1 MKRLPRLRRI
11 REGLW
16 VDGKLKHYF
25 AETNSEGDL
34 FVPNETASRLLSTD
48 IDKKVTSVSN
58 LAAWIAGTANRV
70 SVADDGDGSVT
81 LSTPQD
87 THTGAS
93 PEFVTVKMSAATA
106 LRLFA
111 SDADKKLVSVAD
123 LTAWIAGTANRVS
136 VANDGDGTITLS
148 FASPTRL
155 GSAAQ
160 IALGNYTE
168 AEADGTLHHV
178 GDATVWKDIMFP
190 MAPPKTTGAG
200 NPSLVTWN
208 GSMRGFSF
216 AVNDAHDF
224 DPQEIEH
231 DAKIG
236 STATWHIHFVSR
248 DNETERTVKYELE
261 YAIEPESGAIPAP
274 TTVSAEFTIAAST
287 TANTPQRGNITTFVI
302 PGIAKL
308 AYARITRIAS
318 SGAEP
323 TTDPVVSGL
332 HFHYELDTIGS
343 REILTK

>member
-1 MKRLPRLRRI
+1 MI
-11 REGLW
+11 SREWYMFLLTFFTNTAGAEIDLTGFDLSGTFDAQT
-16 VDGKLKHYF
+16 VD
-25 AETNSEGDL
+25 
-34 FVPNETASRLLSTD
+34 RQ
-48 IDKKVTSVSN
+48 IDRQEYPQ
-58 LAAWIAGTANRV
+58 A
-70 SVADDGDGSVT
+70 VARPADSQEYQQPPAKPGVDYHELVN
-81 LSTPQD
+81 Q
-87 THTGAS
+87 
-93 PEFVTVKMSAATA
+93 FVTKQIEES
-106 LRLFA
+106 
-111 SDADKKLVSVAD
+111 SNYLVLLQKIKNLES
-123 LTAWIAGTANRVS
+123 
-136 VANDGDGTITLS
+136 
-148 FASPTRL
+148 
-155 GSAAQ
+155 Q
-160 IALGNYTE
+160 IAMADEQKVNWLKLPIDLVNFVVE
-168 AEADGTLHHV
+168 KDGTLV
-178 GDATVWKDIMFP
+178 FKNDATVWKDIMFP

-200 NPSLVTWN
+200 NPSLVIWN
-208 GSMRGFSF
+208 GNMRGFSF

-318 SGAEP
+318 SGTEP

-343 REILTK
+343 REIITK

>member
-1 MKRLPRLRRI
+1 MI
-11 REGLW
+11 SREWYMFLLTFFTNTAAAEIDLTGFDLSGTFDGQT
-16 VDGKLKHYF
+16 VD
-25 AETNSEGDL
+25 
-34 FVPNETASRLLSTD
+34 RQ
-48 IDKKVTSVSN
+48 IDRQEYPQ
-58 LAAWIAGTANRV
+58 A
-70 SVADDGDGSVT
+70 VARPADSQEYQQPPAKPGVDYHELVN
-81 LSTPQD
+81 Q
-87 THTGAS
+87 
-93 PEFVTVKMSAATA
+93 FVTKQIEES
-106 LRLFA
+106 
-111 SDADKKLVSVAD
+111 SNYLVLLQKIKNLES
-123 LTAWIAGTANRVS
+123 
-136 VANDGDGTITLS
+136 
-148 FASPTRL
+148 
-155 GSAAQ
+155 Q
-160 IALGNYTE
+160 IAMADEQKVNWLKLPIDLVNFVVE
-168 AEADGTLHHV
+168 KDGTLV
-178 GDATVWKDIMFP
+178 FKNDATVWKDIMFP

-200 NPSLVTWN
+200 NPSLVIWN
-208 GSMRGFSF
+208 GNMRGFSF

-318 SGAEP
+318 SGTEP

-343 REILTK
+343 REIITK

>member
-1 MKRLPRLRRI
+1 
-11 REGLW
+11 
-16 VDGKLKHYF
+16 
-25 AETNSEGDL
+25 
-34 FVPNETASRLLSTD
+34 
-48 IDKKVTSVSN
+48 
-58 LAAWIAGTANRV
+58 
-70 SVADDGDGSVT
+70 
-81 LSTPQD
+81 
-87 THTGAS
+87 
-93 PEFVTVKMSAATA
+93 
-106 LRLFA
+106 
-111 SDADKKLVSVAD
+111 
-123 LTAWIAGTANRVS
+123 
-136 VANDGDGTITLS
+136 
-148 FASPTRL
+148 
-155 GSAAQ
+155 
-160 IALGNYTE
+160 LGNYTE

-287 TANTPQRGNITTFVI
+287 TVNTPQRGNITTFVI